1 MGFFDKAKETIGTI
15 ASNPI
20 AATAANAT
28 PVGQMYNFGTGKGGL
43 GGLKGSVFGN
53 GEDPGALGTGMFSPE
68 KQAINE
74 KAFTDASGY
83 DARRAEFASQLA
95 QAQARQGAQIN
106 QGASNE
112 VRGRQMTLADQ
123 LTAQAAG
130 QGPSLA
136 GMQLQQATNRNLA
149 QAAALASSGRGGA
162 QGGLGMRQVQNQQ
175 ADIAG
180 QAARDAAILRVQEQL
195 QARESLGGLL
205 NQTRGTDV
213 SLATNQAQIQQDQ
226 NALNDQ
232 QSRFYGQGLMDMDQ
246 KQREALMALEK
257 LKVDQQVANETARA
271 SAYAGAAK
279 SRGDLIGNVGAGIA
293 AAFSDKRLKKNI
305 KDGSKEVDDFMKNY
319 AMGGEV
325 EPVMAPKPPE
335 ENDGDSS
342 ETSVDKFLK
351 GWSTSAMGKSGGQES
366 GQAKLGKAIGT
377 GLGKAMKGSGED
389 DAEEEDD
396 GLTKKLGPAMSAM
409 KAMSQG
415 GEVSGKAKVA
425 GDSLQN
431 DTVPIKA
438 SPGEI
443 VLPRTVAQ
451 SGDEKKVLDFLAGI
465 KPEIYNY
472 KNPQH
477 GAGTYVSPMA
487 QDLEKTD
494 LGKSMVIDT
503 PEGKMVD
510 YSRAAGTLM
519 AAQAN
524 LHKRLAELESKKG
537 K

>member
-1 MGFFDKAKETIGTI
+1 MGFFDKAKDTVTKV
-15 ASNPI
+15 ASNPVV
-20 AATAANAT
+20 ATA
-28 PVGQMYNFGTGKGGL
+28 VGGPIGGMVA
-43 GGLKGSVFGN
+43 GAGGISGLKNSVFGN
-53 GEDPGALGTGMFSPE
+53 GQDPGILGTGMFDPQ

-74 KAFTDASGY
+74 KSFTDASGY
-83 DARRAEFASQLA
+83 DARRAEFAAQLA

-232 QSRFYGQGLMDMDQ
+232 QSRFYGQGMMDLDQ

-257 LKVDQQVANETARA
+257 LKVDQQVANEQARA
-271 SAYAGAAK
+271 GAYAGAAK

-305 KDGSKEVDDFMKNY
+305 KDGGKSVDDFMKNY

-325 EPVMAPKPPE
+325 KAEMAPKPPE
-335 ENDGDSS
+335 EGDDSS

-351 GWSTSAMGKSGGQES
+351 GWSTSAMGQSGAGES

-377 GLGKAMKGSGED
+377 GIGKAMKGSGQD
-389 DAEEEDD
+389 DLEEED
-396 GLTKKLGPAMSAM
+396 GLSKKLGPAMKAM
-409 KAMSQG
+409 AGMSQG
-415 GEVSGKAKVA
+415 EEVAGKAKVA
-425 GDSLQN
+425 GDSLKN

-451 SGDEKKVLDFLAGI
+451 SGDESRVMDFLAGI
-465 KPEIYNY
+465 KPEMYNY

-477 GAGTYVSPMA
+477 GAGTYISPMA
-487 QDLEKTD
+487 QDLEKTE
-494 LGKSMVIDT
+494 LGKSMVINT

>member
-1 MGFFDKAKETIGTI
+1 MGYFDKVKDTVGTI

-20 AATAANAT
+20 AASV
-28 PVGQMYNFGTGKGGL
+28 VGGPIGGMVAGAGGL
-43 GGLKGSVFGN
+43 GGLKNSVFGN
-53 GEDPGALGTGMFSPE
+53 GQDPGILGTGMFDPQ

-180 QAARDAAILRVQEQL
+180 QAARDAAILRVQEQM

-205 NQTRGTDV
+205 NQTRGTDAT
-213 SLATNQAQIQQDQ
+213 LALNQAQIQQDQ
-226 NALNDQ
+226 NALNDAQ
-232 QSRFYGQGLMDMDQ
+232 ARFYGQNMMDMDQ

-257 LKVDQQVANETARA
+257 LKVDQQVSNEAARA
-271 SAYAGAAK
+271 NAYAGAAK

-305 KDGSKEVDDFMKNY
+305 KDGSKEVDTFMKNY

-325 EPVMAPKPPE
+325 SAVAAPKPPE
-335 ENDGDSS
+335 EDDGDSS

-351 GWSTSAMGKSGGQES
+351 GWSTSAMGQSGGQES

-377 GLGKAMKGSGED
+377 GLGKAMKGSGDD
-389 DAEEEDD
+389 DAEEED
-396 GLTKKLGPAMSAM
+396 GLSKKLGPAMSAM

-415 GEVSGKAKVA
+415 GVVEGKAKVA

>member
-1 MGFFDKAKETIGTI
+1 MGFFDKVKDV

-20 AATAANAT
+20 VATA
-28 PVGQMYNFGTGKGGL
+28 VGGPMAGMAAGAIKGAGGL
-43 GGLKGSVFGN
+43 GGLKNSVFGN
-53 GEDPGALGTGMFSPE
+53 GQDPGILGTGMFDPQ
-68 KQAINE
+68 KQDINE
-74 KAFTDASGY
+74 KAFNDASGY
-83 DARRAEFASQLA
+83 DARRSEFAAQLA

-136 GMQLQQATNRNLA
+136 NMQLQQATNRNLA

-180 QAARDAAILRVQEQL
+180 QAARDAAILRVQEQM

-232 QSRFYGQGLMDMDQ
+232 QARFYGQGMMDLDQ

-257 LKVDQQVANETARA
+257 LKVDQQVSNEAARA
-271 SAYAGAAK
+271 NAYAGAAK
-279 SRGDLIGNVGAGIA
+279 SRGDLVGGVGAGIA

-305 KDGSKEVDDFMKNY
+305 KDGGKAVDDFMKNY

-325 EPVMAPKPPE
+325 EPMAAPKPPAE
-335 ENDGDSS
+335 DGSDTKDESS
-342 ETSVDKFLK
+342 IDKFLK
-351 GWSTSAMGKSGGQES
+351 GWSTAGGTGKANES
-366 GQAKLGKAIGT
+366 GQSKIGKVIGSSLGKMMNG
-377 GLGKAMKGSGED
+377 GGSESDLEKESKSGSLQE
-389 DAEEEDD
+389 
-396 GLTKKLGPAMSAM
+396 KLGPALKAM
-409 KAMSQG
+409 GSMSQG
-415 GEVSGKAKVA
+415 GEVSGRAKVA
-425 GDSLQN
+425 GDSMKN

-451 SGDEKKVLDFLAGI
+451 SGDEKKVMDFLSGI
-465 KPEIYNY
+465 KPEMYNY
-472 KNPQH
+472 KNAQH

-487 QDLEKTD
+487 QDIEKTE
-494 LGKSMVIDT
+494 LGKDMVIDT

-510 YSRAAGTLM
+510 YSRAAGTLL
-519 AAQAN
+519 AAQSN
-524 LHKRLAELESKKG
+524 LHKRLAELEAKKG

>member
-1 MGFFDKAKETIGTI
+1 MGFFDKAKETVGTI

-20 AATAANAT
+20 AASV
-28 PVGQMYNFGTGKGGL
+28 VGGPIGGMVAGAGGI
-43 GGLKGSVFGN
+43 GGLKNSVFGN
-53 GEDPGALGTGMFSPE
+53 GQDPGILGTGMFDPQ

-106 QGASNE
+106 QNPSNE

-180 QAARDAAILRVQEQL
+180 QAARDAAILRVQEQM

-213 SLATNQAQIQQDQ
+213 NLASQQAQIQQDQ
-226 NALNDQ
+226 NALNDAQ
-232 QSRFYGQGLMDMDQ
+232 ARFYGQNMMDMDQ

-257 LKVDQQVANETARA
+257 LKVDQQVSNEAARA
-271 SAYAGAAK
+271 NAYAGAAK

-305 KDGSKEVDDFMKNY
+305 KDGSKEVDSFMKNY

-325 EPVMAPKPPE
+325 SAVAAPKPPKE
-335 ENDGDSS
+335 DGSDSS

-351 GWSTSAMGKSGGQES
+351 GWSTSAMGQSGAQES

-377 GLGKAMKGSGED
+377 GLGKAMKGSGD
-389 DAEEEDD
+389 DLEADD
-396 GLTKKLGPAMSAM
+396 GLSKKLGPAMSAM

-425 GDSLQN
+425 GDSMQN